1 MKDRESRFPGT
12 VKGGG
17 RPAFLQE
24 ICAVVFAK
32 KFMNFIDLFAGGMIC
47 CVHRTEIEVQEVR
60 GTYYVQ

>member
-1 MKDRESRFPGT
+1 M
-12 VKGGG
+12 
-17 RPAFLQE
+17 QE

-47 CVHRTEIEVQEVR
+47 CVHRAEIEVQEVR